1 MAFRDA
7 HKVIGEIVIYCEDK
21 NSVIEDLSL
30 EELKQFSDLFC
41 EDIYGFI
48 DYKSSINKGIKKEM
62 GYF

>member
-21 NSVIEDLSL
+21 NVAIEDLSL
-30 EELKQFSDLFC
+30 KELKQFSDLFC
-41 EDIYGFI
+41 EEIYEFI
-48 DYKSSINKGIKKEM
+48 DYRNSINKGIKKEM